1 MAKEIN
7 IGGGK
12 LYLSRV
18 TSYDGLTATTYDT
31 EFEVGYVKNFTV
43 NADTESFEVMHT
55 DGPFEQLVDEVTS
68 KFIAG
73 ITFDSINMAA
83 QNIAIA
89 LMGKETAAG
98 TGQDNE
104 VEIGTATKNEFK
116 VRFASDYAS
125 GINKDAT
132 FYRVNLRASGDV
144 PLQSVGAEASVS
156 YSGKVQIDESVV
168 NSGGESQ
175 YGKITYRGTAL

>member
-1 MAKEIN
+1 
-7 IGGGK
+7 
-12 LYLSRV
+12 
-18 TSYDGLTATTYDT
+18 
-31 EFEVGYVKNFTV
+31 
-43 NADTESFEVMHT
+43 
-55 DGPFEQLVDEVTS
+55 
-68 KFIAG
+68 
-73 ITFDSINMAA
+73 MAA